1 MVQIVKAVFT
11 IQDGDGTVSTKELG
25 AVMRSIGVNPPQ
37 DELEDMIEVAL
48 AATTQDLLLFRMLT
62 GMARVPWISRSLWR

>member
-1 MVQIVKAVFT
+1 MKTVFT
-11 IQDGDGTVSTKELG
+11 FQDGDGTVSTKELG

-48 AATTQDLLLFRMLT
+48 ASITQELLLFRRLIGT
-62 GMARVPWISRSLWR
+62 ARVPWISRSLWR